1 MRQDADIVINLQR
14 NKYGARSICN
24 SLIGKKLITEKKIQ
38 DALSFIRGITDFKPQ
53 IALILGSG
61 LGEFSKNIKIVSSI
75 LASEIP
81 NYPVSS
87 VQGHAG
93 KLIFGYLQK
102 DSTQSMPLLI
112 FQGRVH
118 FYEFGSIDR
127 VVFPVIIAHH
137 IGVRKLVITNA
148 AGGLN
153 SYFSAG
159 DFMLIKD
166 IFNLTFLQH
175 HSKSD
180 KNVSPDYI
188 SNEYFDH
195 KMQKM
200 VLQCAAQLKVPMQQ
214 GTYCWLKGPSY
225 ETPAEIQMLK
235 RIGVDAVGMSTV
247 PEVYTAYSL
256 GMKTVGISL
265 ISNLAAGISQNK
277 LSHIE
282 VTETANNVKER
293 FSELMEKLLLS
304 VN

>member
-1 MRQDADIVINLQR
+1 MRQDADIAINLQV

-24 SLIGKKLITEKKIQ
+24 SLIDKKLITEKKIQ

-102 DSTQSMPLLI
+102 DSTKSMPLLI

-137 IGVRKLVITNA
+137 IGVKKLVITNA

-166 IFNLTFLQH
+166 IFNLTFLPH

-180 KNVSPDYI
+180 KNVSSDYI
-188 SNEYFDH
+188 SNEYFDY
-195 KMQKM
+195 KMQKIA
-200 VLQCAAQLKVPMQQ
+200 LQCAAQLKIPMQQ

-235 RIGVDAVGMSTV
+235 RLGVDAVGMSTV
-247 PEVYTAYSL
+247 PEIYTAYSL

>member
-1 MRQDADIVINLQR
+1 MI
-14 NKYGARSICN
+14 SE
-24 SLIGKKLITEKKIQ
+24 KLITKKKIK
-38 DALSFIRGITDFKPQ
+38 DALGFIRDVTDFKPQ

-61 LGEFSKNIKIVSSI
+61 LGEFTKNISIVSSI
-75 LASEIP
+75 SASKIP

-102 DSTQSMPLLI
+102 DSTESTPLLI

-118 FYEFGSIDR
+118 FYEFGFIDR

-153 SYFSAG
+153 SCFSAG

-166 IFNLTFLQH
+166 ILNLTFLQQ
-175 HSKSD
+175 HSKNK
-180 KNVSPDYI
+180 KNGFSTYAP
-188 SNEYFDH
+188 NEYFDH
-195 KMQKM
+195 KMQQM
-200 VLQCAAQLKVPMQQ
+200 VLQCAAQLKIPMQQ

-225 ETPAEIQMLK
+225 ETPSEIQMLK
-235 RIGVDAVGMSTV
+235 RLGVDAVGMSTV
-247 PEVYTAYSL
+247 PEIYTSFSL

-265 ISNLAAGISQNK
+265 ISNLAAGISKNK

-304 VN
+304 IN

>member
-1 MRQDADIVINLQR
+1 
-14 NKYGARSICN
+14 
-24 SLIGKKLITEKKIQ
+24 LIDKKLIKKKKIQ
-38 DALSFIRGITDFKPQ
+38 EALNFIRSVTDFKPRL
-53 IALILGSG
+53 ALILGSG
-61 LGEFSKNIKIVSSI
+61 LGEFSKNIKSVSSI

-93 KLIFGYLQK
+93 KLIFGYLKK
-102 DSTQSMPLLI
+102 DSAQSMPLLV

-118 FYEFGSIDR
+118 FYEIGSLDQ

-137 IGVRKLVITNA
+137 LGIRKLIITNA

-153 SYFSAG
+153 SCFSAG
-159 DFMLIKD
+159 DFMVIKD
-166 IFNLTFLQH
+166 ILNLTFLQH
-175 HSKSD
+175 HLK
-180 KNVSPDYI
+180 KKTIKLSPYTP
-188 SNEYFDH
+188 NEYFDPT
-195 KMQKM
+195 MQQM
-200 VLQCAAQLKVPMQQ
+200 LLQRAAQLKIPMQQ

-235 RIGVDAVGMSTV
+235 HLGVDAVGMSTV
-247 PEVYTAYSL
+247 PEIYHSKSL

-277 LSHIE
+277 LSHRE

-293 FSELMEKLLLS
+293 FSVLMENLILS
-304 VN
+304 IN